1 MIAPRLLV
9 VVAIVSLLGGACE
22 PSSPGGDAADP
33 NVAAPATTPTPAPG
47 GSVSVGVFGEP
58 ATLDPYSPL
67 ASDLTYALARPVLR
81 SLYRFEADGAPVP
94 DLVESLRVSGDVAVV
109 TLADAEWSDGSAI
122 TSKDVASTVAR
133 AKPPSGLSEI
143 DSVQRRG
150 RRRLILTG
158 SIERWPETLA
168 RISFVLPSSGK
179 TVFSGPFVVADR
191 TAGLQIV
198 FERNPR
204 SETTPYLDRVVV
216 QYTEGTEML
225 LALLE
230 RSRLDAAWLPSSVN
244 LDQRLDQLGVAHRS
258 TLGWERVVLDL
269 SGSDLT
275 RSQRRRLA
283 ATLDR
288 AAMQEGFVRTT
299 GRIADTLAPE
309 PGPAGA
315 EGPYETLFRGG
326 GRGGGVSLQLSAPSG
341 DELLELIQRLAQVQL
356 DSNGFKAELINVDA
370 RRFYGRW
377 TLQNPVD
384 AVLRR
389 LGGAPGGTGGDRVRS
404 LDRLPLFHVE
414 TAMAWGPRLAGIQ
427 VNGTLDGPLA
437 HAHEWFLTEGQT

>member
-1 MIAPRLLV
+1 MIARRLLV
-9 VVAIVSLLGGACE
+9 VFALVSLLGGACE
-22 PSSPGGDAADP
+22 PSSPGTDP
-33 NVAAPATTPTPAPG
+33 EEVAAPAATPTPAPG
-47 GSVSVGVFGEP
+47 GSVTVGVFGEP

-67 ASDLTYALARPVLR
+67 ASDLTYALARPVFR
-81 SLYRFEADGAPVP
+81 SLYRFGPDGTPVP

-122 TSKDVASTVAR
+122 TSRDVASTVAR
-133 AKPPSGLSEI
+133 ARARSGLSEI
-143 DSVQRRG
+143 DFVQRRG

-179 TVFSGPFVVADR
+179 AVSSGPFVVADR

-198 FERNPR
+198 LEPNPR
-204 SETTPYLDRVVV
+204 SQATPYLDRVVV

-230 RSRLDAAWLPSSVN
+230 RGSLDAAWLPSSVN
-244 LDQRLDQLGVAHRS
+244 LDQRLDELGLTHRS
-258 TLGWERVVLDL
+258 AMGWERVIMDL
-269 SGSDLT
+269 SGGDLT
-275 RSQRRRLA
+275 RPQRRRVA

-288 AAMQEGFVRTT
+288 AAMQEGFVRSM
-299 GRIADTLAPE
+299 GRIADTIAPE
-309 PGPAGA
+309 PGPGGA
-315 EGPYETLFRGG
+315 EGPYEGLFRGG
-326 GRGGGVSLQLSAPSG
+326 GRGGRVSLQLSAPSG

-356 DSNGFKAELINVDA
+356 DSNGFDAELINVDA

-377 TLQNPVD
+377 TLETPVD
-384 AVLRR
+384 AALRR
-389 LGGAPGGTGGDRVRS
+389 LGGAPGTVEDRPRS
-404 LDRLPLFHVE
+404 LERLPLFHVK
-414 TAMAWGPRLAGIQ
+414 TVMAWGPELGGIQ

-437 HAHEWFLTEGQT
+437 HAHDWFLAEGQS